1 VISAVV
7 GFLNLPALGRIRR
20 LRRDS
25 FALALSTLLGVLLL
39 GVLGGLLL
47 AVAISIVLLL
57 GHQSR
62 PASSVLGRLPD
73 TSVYVALENEPAAR
87 TDPGLLVFR
96 LDAPLLYI
104 NAKLLRDRVR
114 EQLDVAQPPV
124 QIVLLDLQF
133 TPGLDVESVNAL
145 TALQRE
151 LEQRGVALWL
161 ANVRSGVRDMLR
173 RSGLAE
179 AIGES
184 RLYPVLADAIP
195 GVRAALG
202 S

>member
-1 VISAVV
+1 MTTS
-7 GFLNLPALGRIRR
+7 
-20 LRRDS
+20 
-25 FALALSTLLGVLLL
+25 
-39 GVLGGLLL
+39 GGD
-47 AVAISIVLLL
+47 V
-57 GHQSR
+57 R
-62 PASSVLGRLPD
+62 LGRLARLVP
-73 TSVYVALENEPAAR
+73 ALEWL
-87 TDPGLLVFR
+87 PGYR

-104 NAKLLRDRVR
+104 NAKLLRERVR
-114 EQLDVAQPPV
+114 EQLDVADPPV

-145 TALQRE
+145 VALQRE
-151 LEQRGVALWL
+151 PEQRGVALWL
-161 ANVRSGVRDMLR
+161 ANARSGARDMLR

-195 GVRAALG
+195 DLRAALG

>member
-1 VISAVV
+1 MISAVV

-114 EQLDVAQPPV
+114 EQLDVAEPPV

>member
-114 EQLDVAQPPV
+114 EQLDVAEPPV